1 MDGLALGV
9 AGSLAL
15 RGMIDHP
22 PCSILNLQHLA
33 MASCRPGRAYDA
45 PPQAAARLE
54 GGRTLARRLHATTG
68 SAHVAELVVLWLR
81 GSGEHPTYH
90 LAGKAARGQK
100 AGLARTFARPL
111 RPGSEFALPQLGRAL

>member
-33 MASCRPGRAYDA
+33 MASCRPGGANDA
-45 PPQAAARLE
+45 PPRAAARLK
-54 GGRTLARRLHATTG
+54 GARTLARSLREAT
-68 SAHVAELVVLWLR
+68 
-81 GSGEHPTYH
+81 
-90 LAGKAARGQK
+90 
-100 AGLARTFARPL
+100 
-111 RPGSEFALPQLGRAL
+111 

>member
-45 PPQAAARLE
+45 PPQAAARRLALLVCSLLVAT
-54 GGRTLARRLHATTG
+54 GRR
-68 SAHVAELVVLWLR
+68 E
-81 GSGEHPTYH
+81 
-90 LAGKAARGQK
+90 
-100 AGLARTFARPL
+100 
-111 RPGSEFALPQLGRAL
+111 